1 MAHISIDW
9 SSIKLQRRSKLSFA
23 HPREIVA
30 RIHVSRST
38 EEEFVK
44 SFDRMRMQR
53 INRTSKGNLCKKR
66 FGAWNSHRFEVIREY
81 PCPVRNEVKPSEGH
95 VRITAGHH
103 LGDIAMH
110 DAEATWKIPH
120 LRGEEDVSR
129 GFSQQCVGGGTA
141 LGTNVPCIR

>member
-9 SSIKLQRRSKLSFA
+9 SSIKLQRRSKLSFT

-30 RIHVSRST
+30 RINVSRPT

-44 SFDRMRMQR
+44 SFDRTRTQR
-53 INRTSKGNLCKKR
+53 INRTSKGDLCKKR
-66 FGAWNSHRFEVIREY
+66 FAWNSHHFKVIREY
-81 PCPVRNEVKPSEGH
+81 PRPVGNEVKPGEGH

-103 LGDIAMH
+103 LGEIAMH

-120 LRGEEDVSR
+120 LSGEEGVCR
-129 GFSQQCVGGGTA
+129 GFSQQRVGGAAA
-141 LGTNVPCIR
+141 LGANVPCIR